1 MGSHVVAAGYCSFK
15 NLTLPNDLN
24 WGFLVLILSQ
34 NDARSSVN
42 IDGKSRGYVQQVTVC
57 QVSPGQFKDYLS
69 ILRCQIG
76 SKKGLSKSR
85 LFNFWQYYTHALLV
99 YWSSYWM
106 MLKSASSNYV
116 HTRPL
121 LVNLLRTFS
130 YQKIYNDCF
139 IRGTDL
145 LLLKHIG

>member
-1 MGSHVVAAGYCSFK
+1 MGSHIVAASYSSFR
-15 NLTLPNDLN
+15 NLTLPNGLN

-34 NDARSSVN
+34 NDARSWFS
-42 IDGKSRGYVQQVTVC
+42 IDDKPYGNVQQVTVC
-57 QVSPGQFKDYLS
+57 QVPSEQFKDYLS
-69 ILRCQIG
+69 TLRCQIG

-139 IRGTDL
+139 IRGTDM